1 MKITLPLCLLA
12 LALAAGLFALGR
24 AAPAE
29 ALSAYR
35 DAVQA
40 APQSCLGCGGCNCL
54 SCGCG

>member
-1 MKITLPLCLLA
+1 MRTMLPLCLLV
-12 LALAAGLFALGR
+12 LALCCGAFTLAK
-24 AAPAE
+24 AAPAD

-40 APQSCLGCGGCNCL
+40 TPQSCLGCGGCSCV